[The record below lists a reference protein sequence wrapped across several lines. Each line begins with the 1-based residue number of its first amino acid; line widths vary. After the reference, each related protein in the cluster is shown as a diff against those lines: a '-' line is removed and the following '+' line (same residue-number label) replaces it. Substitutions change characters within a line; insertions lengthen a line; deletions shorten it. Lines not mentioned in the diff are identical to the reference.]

1 MSSSRDISIQ
11 DIEQLLESRQMKIK
25 DMENMTTSSREKL
38 KKINTKLDEQE
49 KQLIEII
56 SNIALSQRE
65 VDNLDDFNVNNDQV
79 FAKKIKDILNN
90 MRKIRLSLADII
102 RKG

>member
-1 MSSSRDISIQ
+1 MSSGRDISIR
-11 DIEQLLESRQMKIK
+11 DIEKLLESRQTKIN
-25 DMENMTTSSREKL
+25 DMESMTKGSREKL
-38 KKINTKLDEQE
+38 KKINKKLDEQE

-79 FAKKIKDILNN
+79 FAKKIKDILND

>member
-1 MSSSRDISIQ
+1 MSSGRDISIR
-11 DIEQLLESRQMKIK
+11 DIEKLLESRQTKIN
-25 DMENMTTSSREKL
+25 DMESMTKGSREKL

>member
-1 MSSSRDISIQ
+1 MSSGRDISIQ
-11 DIEQLLESRQMKIK
+11 DIEQLLESRQTKIN
-25 DMENMTTSSREKL
+25 DMENMTKGSREKL
-38 KKINTKLDEQE
+38 KKINKKLDEQE

>member
-1 MSSSRDISIQ
+1 MSSGRDISIR
-11 DIEQLLESRQMKIK
+11 DIEKLLESKQTKIN
-25 DMENMTTSSREKL
+25 DMESMTKGSREKL

>member
-1 MSSSRDISIQ
+1 MSSGRDISIQ
-11 DIEQLLESRQMKIK
+11 DIEQLLESRQTKIN
-25 DMENMTTSSREKL
+25 DMENMTKGSREKL
-38 KKINTKLDEQE
+38 KKINKKLDEQE

-90 MRKIRLSLADII
+90 TRKIRLSLADII

>member
-1 MSSSRDISIQ
+1 MSSGRDISIR
-11 DIEQLLESRQMKIK
+11 DIEKLLESSQTKIK
-25 DMENMTTSSREKL
+25 DMESMTKGSREKL
-38 KKINTKLDEQE
+38 KKINKKLDEQE

-56 SNIALSQRE
+56 SNIALFQRE

-79 FAKKIKDILNN
+79 FAKKIKDILND

>member
-1 MSSSRDISIQ
+1 MTSRDISIQ
-11 DIEQLLESRQMKIK
+11 DIERLLESRQMKIK
-25 DMENMTTSSREKL
+25 DMESMTKGSREKL
-38 KKINTKLDEQE
+38 KKINKKLDEQE

-56 SNIALSQRE
+56 SNIAQSQRE

-79 FAKKIKDILNN
+79 FAKKIKDILSD
-90 MRKIRLSLADII
+90 MRKIRISLADII

>member
-1 MSSSRDISIQ
+1 MSSGRDISIQ
-11 DIEQLLESRQMKIK
+11 DIEQLLESRQTKIN
-25 DMENMTTSSREKL
+25 DMESMTKGSREKL
-38 KKINTKLDEQE
+38 KKINKKLDEQE

-65 VDNLDDFNVNNDQV
+65 VDNLDDFNVNNDQA
-79 FAKKIKDILNN
+79 FAKKIKDILND

>member
-1 MSSSRDISIQ
+1 MSSDRDISIQ
-11 DIEQLLESRQMKIK
+11 DIEKLLENSQTKIK
-25 DMENMTTSSREKL
+25 NMESMTKGSRDKL
-38 KKINTKLDEQE
+38 KKINKKLDDQE

-79 FAKKIKDILNN
+79 FAKKIKVILND

>member
-1 MSSSRDISIQ
+1 MTSRDISIQ
-11 DIEQLLESRQMKIK
+11 DIEQLLESRQTKIK

-38 KKINTKLDEQE
+38 KKINKKLDEQE

>member
-1 MSSSRDISIQ
+1 MSSGRDISIR
-11 DIEQLLESRQMKIK
+11 DIEKLLESSQTKIK
-25 DMENMTTSSREKL
+25 DMESITKGSREKL
-38 KKINTKLDEQE
+38 KKINKKLDEQE

-56 SNIALSQRE
+56 SNIAQSQRE

-79 FAKKIKDILNN
+79 FAKKIKDILND

>member
-1 MSSSRDISIQ
+1 MSSGRDISIR
-11 DIEQLLESRQMKIK
+11 DIEKLLESRQTKIN
-25 DMENMTTSSREKL
+25 DMESMTKGSREKL

-65 VDNLDDFNVNNDQV
+65 VDNLDDFNVTNDQV
-79 FAKKIKDILNN
+79 FAKKIKDILND

>member
-1 MSSSRDISIQ
+1 MSSGRDISIQ
-11 DIEQLLESRQMKIK
+11 DIKQLLESKQTKIK
-25 DMENMTTSSREKL
+25 DMETMTRSSREKL
-38 KKINTKLDEQE
+38 KKINTKLDKQE

-79 FAKKIKDILNN
+79 FAKKIKDILND

>member
-1 MSSSRDISIQ
+1 MSSGRDISIQ
-11 DIEQLLESRQMKIK
+11 DIEQLLESRQTKIN
-25 DMENMTTSSREKL
+25 DMENMTKGSREKL
-38 KKINTKLDEQE
+38 KKINKKLDEQE

-90 MRKIRLSLADII
+90 MRKIRVSLADII